1 MASEQIDLTCDS
13 DDEYLEAAIRA
24 SLLGSGS
31 GGAGSGASA
40 SASSSSGS
48 GSIENSNTL
57 KSKKRVLHPSS
68 SASASASSSS
78 SDGAGMRRGHGKRP
92 RSEPNKAVAK
102 SGAPPP
108 LFRLLSTSR
117 SDGASTGSV
126 SIGDLLSG
134 DFQEALLC
142 NYIVDM
148 GLLVEAQP
156 RLGSVPVVVVHG
168 DKENS

>member
-1 MASEQIDLTCDS
+1 MASEKIDLTCDS
-13 DDEYLEAAIRA
+13 DEEELEAAIRM
-24 SLLGSGS
+24 SLFGSGG
-31 GGAGSGASA
+31 GGAGSGAS
-40 SASSSSGS
+40 SSSSSAGS

-57 KSKKRVLHPSS
+57 KSQKRVLHPSS
-68 SASASASSSS
+68 SASSSSS
-78 SDGAGMRRGHGKRP
+78 SGRAGMRRDHGKRP
-92 RSEPNKAVAK
+92 RTEPNKAVSK
-102 SGAPPP
+102 SCAPPP

-126 SIGDLLSG
+126 SIADLLSG

-142 NYIVDM
+142 NYMVDM
-148 GLLVEAQP
+148 GLLVDAQP